1 MTNTYNMNLLTN
13 GLFGSGVI
21 CSTYFAFIPLENLNE
36 VIYTAVLVVTLL
48 IGLKKL
54 LEKKKD
60 K

>member
-1 MTNTYNMNLLTN
+1 MNLLTN